1 MGGRGSSS
9 GLGGGSSIREKPF
22 KIPKFTT
29 ALLKNMSRQQL
40 ETLAGAL
47 SANRALESGL
57 SLAEGLRRFELL
69 KDGNTDAQLRKSIA
83 KSAKKYW

>member
-1 MGGRGSSS
+1 MGGRGASS
-9 GLGGGSSIREKPF
+9 GLGAKEKPL
-22 KIPKFTT
+22 KIPKFTG
-29 ALLKNMSRQQL
+29 AQLKNMSRQQL
-40 ETLAGAL
+40 ETLAAAL